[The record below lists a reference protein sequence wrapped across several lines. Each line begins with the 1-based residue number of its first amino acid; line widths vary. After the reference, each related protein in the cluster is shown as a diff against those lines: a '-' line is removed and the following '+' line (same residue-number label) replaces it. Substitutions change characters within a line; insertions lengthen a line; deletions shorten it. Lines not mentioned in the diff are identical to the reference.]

1 MMEIRSG
8 ISNKYI
14 IVKIYFY
21 YVMKKLLEWWSNTRF
36 CKIMHDKW
44 AANIANNIINSPYY
58 NTYIPS
64 YNSHNNKK
72 EFKETDWWFKP
83 GDLCFYYLYWFFGT
97 HKIKCNILER
107 QISTLYI
114 NKRKIY
120 ITSYKIQDLNGNIYN
135 NVRQDYLDTI
145 S

>member
-44 AANIANNIINSPYY
+44 AANIANKIINLKNGRITS
-58 NTYIPS
+58 IKI
-64 YNSHNNKK
+64 NKK
-72 EFKETDWWFKP
+72 P
-83 GDLCFYYLYWFFGT
+83 ISAGDLKW
-97 HKIKCNILER
+97 
-107 QISTLYI
+107 
-114 NKRKIY
+114 
-120 ITSYKIQDLNGNIYN
+120 
-135 NVRQDYLDTI
+135 
-145 S
+145 